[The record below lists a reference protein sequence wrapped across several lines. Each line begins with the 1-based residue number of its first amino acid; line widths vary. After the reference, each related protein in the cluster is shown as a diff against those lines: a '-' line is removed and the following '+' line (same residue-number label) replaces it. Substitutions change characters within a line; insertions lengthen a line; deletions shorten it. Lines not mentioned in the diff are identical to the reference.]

1 MLYTFQNTIINF
13 AVTRCQYFLILFLGL
28 SWLFTDKQ
36 STAAF
41 QASVW
46 FYSSD
51 KSSVSSY
58 VSQSRSGKQTI
69 KPLHSSLLPFAAQR
83 VRSVRGKRV
92 HNLCCAGQWLCVTCA
107 WDSEGCALVRSVCE
121 AGAWGGS
128 WRFSKDTVDMLVHIS
143 VSCYFLKALTWCNG
157 YIRDALARM
166 VTPSCCTC
174 EKLWTERENC

>member
-58 VSQSRSGKQTI
+58 VSQSRSGKQTV

-83 VRSVRGKRV
+83 VRSVRGKHV

-121 AGAWGGS
+121 AGAWVVPGGFPRAQ
-128 WRFSKDTVDMLVHIS
+128 WTC
-143 VSCYFLKALTWCNG
+143 SCTY
-157 YIRDALARM
+157 
-166 VTPSCCTC
+166 
-174 EKLWTERENC
+174 LWAVIFWKHWLGVMAIFMPEW